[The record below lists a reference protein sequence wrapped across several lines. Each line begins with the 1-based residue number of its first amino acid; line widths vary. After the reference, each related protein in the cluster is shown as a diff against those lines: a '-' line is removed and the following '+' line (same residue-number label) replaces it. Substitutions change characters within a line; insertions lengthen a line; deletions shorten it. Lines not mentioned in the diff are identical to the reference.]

1 MDIHN
6 DTELFNIL
14 QNQVVYPLAEYLS
27 KKIVVEVN
35 KYIREHSPISTR
47 TLRRYTTFN
56 IAHTTNGCTATIYV
70 DTNAM
75 QGEEEIGA
83 YGVFNKFM
91 SLDFSNTYRGQTI
104 SYQLVKWLEE
114 TGTHGSLGNNL
125 FEPIG
130 MFSNVYAELDKL
142 IPRWIDTFARQ
153 NRLQIQ
159 RG

>member
-6 DTELFNIL
+6 DMELFDIL
-14 QNQVVYPLAEYLS
+14 NNQVVYPLAEYLS

-56 IAHTTNGCTATIYV
+56 ISRTANGCTATIYV
-70 DTNAM
+70 DTDAM
-75 QGEEEIGA
+75 QGEEGVGS
-83 YGVFNKFM
+83 YGFFNKFM
-91 SLDFSNTYRGQTI
+91 SLDLSNTYRGQTI
-104 SYQLVKWLEE
+104 SWHLVRWLEE
-114 TGTHGSLGNNL
+114 TGAHGELGNNP

-130 MFSNVYAELDKL
+130 MFKNVYDQLESL
-142 IPRWIDTFARQ
+142 IPNWVDTFARA
-153 NRLQIQ
+153 NRLQVQ